1 MSDTPLIFNH
11 TVQGLLSRAF
21 PQGVPAALKQQLRG
35 VGVELDKPLLPA
47 YPVQTWSR
55 CIELCAPFAFPNESP
70 QAAWFKL
77 GERMIDGYQET
88 MIGRAMFASLRL
100 LGPRRM
106 LQRSR
111 RSFRSGNNYTDVVLT
126 DVSVSVGRG
135 EVIGLLGP
143 NGAGKSTTMRMLA
156 GTSQRTAGELTI
168 LGIDPEEDG
177 PAVRARLGVVPQQDN
192 LDEELTAREN
202 ILIYGRYFGLP
213 YSYLR
218 PKAEELLAFAQL
230 TEKADAK
237 VTDLSGGMKRR
248 LVIARALVNEPALFL
263 LDEPTTGLDP
273 QARHILWD
281 RLYRL
286 KERGTTLLL
295 TTHHMDEA
303 EQLCD
308 RLVVVDGGEIM
319 AAGTPAELIREHA
332 SREVLEARF
341 GADRNE
347 AAARTVQAHAGDGVV
362 HRVEVLPDRVLVYAR
377 RADDLHDVV
386 QRLVDEGAL
395 PAPVTTLTR
404 RASLEDVFL
413 ILTGRTLVD

>member
-1 MSDTPLIFNH
+1 MC
-11 TVQGLLSRAF
+11 SRAG
-21 PQGVPAALKQQLRG
+21 PARASIIAAAHLWRPHDGREGTSLAQATPSPRAPALRVHDLRKTYDNGVQALRG
-35 VGVELDKPLLPA
+35 VSLEV
-47 YPVQTWSR
+47 
-55 CIELCAPFAFPNESP
+55 APGDFFA
-70 QAAWFKL
+70 
-77 GERMIDGYQET
+77 
-88 MIGRAMFASLRL
+88 
-100 LGPRRM
+100 
-106 LQRSR
+106 
-111 RSFRSGNNYTDVVLT
+111 
-126 DVSVSVGRG
+126 
-135 EVIGLLGP
+135 LLGP

>member
-1 MSDTPLIFNH
+1 
-11 TVQGLLSRAF
+11 
-21 PQGVPAALKQQLRG
+21 
-35 VGVELDKPLLPA
+35 
-47 YPVQTWSR
+47 
-55 CIELCAPFAFPNESP
+55 
-70 QAAWFKL
+70 
-77 GERMIDGYQET
+77 
-88 MIGRAMFASLRL
+88 
-100 LGPRRM
+100 
-106 LQRSR
+106 
-111 RSFRSGNNYTDVVLT
+111 
-126 DVSVSVGRG
+126 
-135 EVIGLLGP
+135 
-143 NGAGKSTTMRMLA
+143 
-156 GTSQRTAGELTI
+156 
-168 LGIDPEEDG
+168 
-177 PAVRARLGVVPQQDN
+177 
-192 LDEELTAREN
+192 
-202 ILIYGRYFGLP
+202 
-213 YSYLR
+213 
-218 PKAEELLAFAQL
+218 
-230 TEKADAK
+230 
-237 VTDLSGGMKRR
+237 MKRR

-395 PAPVTTLTR
+395 PAPATTLTR

>member
-1 MSDTPLIFNH
+1 M
-11 TVQGLLSRAF
+11 
-21 PQGVPAALKQQLRG
+21 
-35 VGVELDKPLLPA
+35 
-47 YPVQTWSR
+47 
-55 CIELCAPFAFPNESP
+55 CIRDS
-70 QAAWFKL
+70 
-77 GERMIDGYQET
+77 
-88 MIGRAMFASLRL
+88 
-100 LGPRRM
+100 
-106 LQRSR
+106 
-111 RSFRSGNNYTDVVLT
+111 
-126 DVSVSVGRG
+126 
-135 EVIGLLGP
+135 
-143 NGAGKSTTMRMLA
+143 
-156 GTSQRTAGELTI
+156 
-168 LGIDPEEDG
+168 
-177 PAVRARLGVVPQQDN
+177 
-192 LDEELTAREN
+192 
-202 ILIYGRYFGLP
+202 
-213 YSYLR
+213 
-218 PKAEELLAFAQL
+218 
-230 TEKADAK
+230 AK

-395 PAPVTTLTR
+395 PAPATTLTR
-404 RASLEDVFL
+404 RASLEDAVSYTH
-413 ILTGRTLVD
+413 LTLPTSDLV

>member
-1 MSDTPLIFNH
+1 
-11 TVQGLLSRAF
+11 
-21 PQGVPAALKQQLRG
+21 
-35 VGVELDKPLLPA
+35 
-47 YPVQTWSR
+47 
-55 CIELCAPFAFPNESP
+55 
-70 QAAWFKL
+70 
-77 GERMIDGYQET
+77 
-88 MIGRAMFASLRL
+88 
-100 LGPRRM
+100 
-106 LQRSR
+106 
-111 RSFRSGNNYTDVVLT
+111 
-126 DVSVSVGRG
+126 
-135 EVIGLLGP
+135 
-143 NGAGKSTTMRMLA
+143 
-156 GTSQRTAGELTI
+156 
-168 LGIDPEEDG
+168 
-177 PAVRARLGVVPQQDN
+177 
-192 LDEELTAREN
+192 
-202 ILIYGRYFGLP
+202 
-213 YSYLR
+213 
-218 PKAEELLAFAQL
+218 
-230 TEKADAK
+230 KADAK

>member
-1 MSDTPLIFNH
+1 MGAISQGSSPRGRHASGRVVRLCCRLVSH
-11 TVQGLLSRAF
+11 TTLHASPGPASVIRARGLR
-21 PQGVPAALKQQLRG
+21 KQYG
-35 VGVELDKPLLPA
+35 EFHAVKGIDLDVRP
-47 YPVQTWSR
+47 
-55 CIELCAPFAFPNESP
+55 
-70 QAAWFKL
+70 
-77 GERMIDGYQET
+77 GEC
-88 MIGRAMFASLRL
+88 F
-100 LGPRRM
+100 
-106 LQRSR
+106 
-111 RSFRSGNNYTDVVLT
+111 
-126 DVSVSVGRG
+126 
-135 EVIGLLGP
+135 GLLGP

-395 PAPVTTLTR
+395 PAPATTLTR